1 MREPIDKLFFQ
12 CYNTSGSDNTV
23 NTDRRSIPIKFS
35 FSGNQ
40 DIYLEIAE
48 RYKEYIRQGIIQ
60 NGEKLPSVRQ
70 AACELSVN
78 PNTIARAY
86 AKLEEDG
93 FISSLPKKGV
103 YVRYESDETENKGEN
118 PNLAPLYA
126 LRDSGVSKETLL
138 TWIEEV
144 YRSHD

>member
-1 MREPIDKLFFQ
+1 MIQIIQTEGGLM
-12 CYNTSGSDNTV
+12 
-23 NTDRRSIPIKFS
+23 KFS

-48 RYKEYIRQGIIQ
+48 RYKEYIRLGVIR

-70 AACELSVN
+70 AAGELSVN

-93 FISSLPKKGV
+93 YICSLPKKGV
-103 YVRYESDETENKGEN
+103 YVTYGDDGSKNTGGADEEKNAYISLIYT
-118 PNLAPLYA
+118 
-126 LRDSGVSKETLL
+126 LRDSGVSRETVLK
-138 TWIEEV
+138 WIEEV
-144 YRSHD
+144 YGSHD

>member
-1 MREPIDKLFFQ
+1 M
-12 CYNTSGSDNTV
+12 
-23 NTDRRSIPIKFS
+23 KFS

-48 RYKEYIRQGIIQ
+48 RYKEYIRLGVIK

-70 AACELSVN
+70 AAGELSVN

-93 FISSLPKKGV
+93 YICSLPKKGV
-103 YVRYESDETENKGEN
+103 YVIYGGDGSKNTSGDDGGEENSYIS
-118 PNLAPLYA
+118 LIYS
-126 LRDSGVSKETLL
+126 LRDSGVSRETVLK
-138 TWIEEV
+138 WIEEV
-144 YRSHD
+144 YGSHD

>member
-1 MREPIDKLFFQ
+1 MSQLIQLIQ
-12 CYNTSGSDNTV
+12 MGG
-23 NTDRRSIPIKFS
+23 IPIKFI

-48 RYKEYIRQGIIQ
+48 RYKEYIRQGIIK

-70 AACELSVN
+70 AAGELPVT

-93 FISSLPKKGV
+93 FICSLPKKGV
-103 YVRYESDETENKGEN
+103 YVSYEDGGETKNEKKDA
-118 PNLAPLYA
+118 NLVLLYA
-126 LRDSGVSKETLL
+126 LRDSGVSKETILS
-138 TWIEEV
+138 WIEEV
-144 YRSHD
+144 YRNHD

>member
-1 MREPIDKLFFQ
+1 MILQ
-12 CYNTSGSDNTV
+12 CYNTNRSDNTV
-23 NTDRRSIPIKFS
+23 NTDWGLIPIKFS

-70 AACELSVN
+70 AAVELSVN

-93 FISSLPKKGV
+93 YICSLPKKGV
-103 YVRYESDETENKGEN
+103 YVTYEGGDRPKNEKKDE
-118 PNLAPLYA
+118 NLVLLRA
-126 LRDSGVSKETLL
+126 LRDSGVSKETILS
-138 TWIEEV
+138 WIEEV
-144 YRSHD
+144 YQNHD